1 MIEGINY
8 ERIKSSMEYIVANA
22 NKQPKIE
29 DIAKHVHLSEFH
41 FQRIFKEWA
50 GVSPKKFLQFITL
63 NELKKNIESSSNLA
77 ELSETV
83 GLSSPSRIYDLFV
96 NIESITP
103 NEYKTK
109 GKGIDISYG
118 IHNTTF
124 GACLIANTSR
134 GICTL
139 EFIDKDASL
148 AIQLFKEKWL
158 NASIQEDTATT
169 APLINSIFGNDKKTV
184 KALFYGTQFQ
194 IKVWEALIK
203 IPYGKLTSYSS
214 IAQLIGKPKA
224 SRAVGSAIGKN
235 NLAILIPCHRVIQQ
249 LGGLGGYKWG
259 EERKLSIIGYEK
271 STLVKEI

>member
-109 GKGIDISYG
+109 GKGIEISYG
-118 IHNTTF
+118 VHNTPF
-124 GACLIANTSR
+124 GECLIANTSR
-134 GICTL
+134 GICAL
-139 EFIDKDASL
+139 EFINKDASL
-148 AIQLFKEKWL
+148 AIQLFKDKWL
-158 NASIQEDTATT
+158 NASIQENTVTT
-169 APLINSIFGNDKKTV
+169 APLINSIFGNDNKTV

-203 IPYGKLTSYSS
+203 IPYGRLTSYSS

-271 STLVKEI
+271 STLAKEI